1 MAVATHKA
9 TVGVKGIQ
17 LVFISGLIDEVN
29 KDRKMHYKHQ
39 FLLLTIEFYYRF
51 VVPSPLSIFFQ
62 LFALCK
68 KDIRKNPFGM
78 NCRYELSQTASVNNT
93 DARGCVA

>member
-1 MAVATHKA
+1 MYKVC
-9 TVGVKGIQ
+9 
-17 LVFISGLIDEVN
+17 LSISGLIDEVN

-62 LFALCK
+62 LLAFCK
-68 KDIRKNPFGM
+68 KDIRKNPFGT
-78 NCRYELSQTASVNNT
+78 NCCRLHQLTECLSKIAAQ
-93 DARGCVA
+93 GCVA